1 MGFVS
6 MFDIFGQEAV
16 PDPARIRALRDEI
29 LDIRTQIK
37 HQADQGLPTDEI
49 DGARG
54 LIAAADTAGAVIGLL
69 ADNSMKGAL
78 S

>member
-6 MFDIFGQEAV
+6 TFDIFGQEAV

-29 LDIRTQIK
+29 LTLRTQIK
-37 HQADQGLPTDEI
+37 RQADQGLPPDEI

-54 LIAAADTAGAVIGLL
+54 LIAAADTAEAVVGFL
-69 ADNSMKGAL
+69 ADKSMKGAL